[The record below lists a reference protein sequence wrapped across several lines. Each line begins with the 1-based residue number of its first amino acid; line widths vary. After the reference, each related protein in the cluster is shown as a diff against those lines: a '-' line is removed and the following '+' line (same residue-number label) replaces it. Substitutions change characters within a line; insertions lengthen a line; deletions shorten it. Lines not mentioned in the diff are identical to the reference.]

1 MRQQLRLG
9 TSRPFHLR
17 LLLSIVAM
25 YGGLMG
31 SLSAQEIWEYS
42 PYRVKVWLSVSPTLS
57 LSAESE
63 SEFHR
68 QIAEYAEIHFGPT
81 WSIQVETT
89 PEALFGSVLYRL
101 DELTVEQLLAR
112 ELLLVVGKSE
122 EAKDAFLKI
131 NPPPPK
137 REVDSKSLPKNRGK
151 ADMELQADLEARS
164 ASLQSLR
171 TLESAIG
178 RIKHVAIQPLQY
190 SALQRD
196 ILPFLEKK
204 QWSDFK
210 DIVQPFHG
218 SSDDLQKKLASG
230 EITAALIQRM
240 DLEKYKKVSRQIP
253 SRLPWQPEALLRD
266 NDKVFLASVDKVGE
280 AIRIQ
285 VKELDSFVRRMSE
298 IASTEVVY
306 KHQVPRAI
314 AELAKDAFSPIVRIE
329 ETDFKTAVLR
339 VKAAGLLTKEVHPIR
354 VLPGDLLMPFVRRDD
369 SNGNPTVLQAIPF
382 TFVAVTER
390 IDDVSRLYGAIFTA
404 SRGSLSSA
412 KNRRTQR
419 VGLKINP
426 RYLDTSLKLAVQR
439 APGTAVV
446 GAEIY
451 RRTPGSDDLQMV
463 GRTDWRG
470 ILPVGIHD
478 LPTIQYDPPEESRVA
493 AIANARKIGD
503 RPVDPPPYKLSEPS
517 ATVLSN
523 NNSNLES
530 LARVKEAGKQL
541 SDQVAETGKESPASE
556 DPELSTSTP
565 KKKPKGFIKINL
577 PLYLYYVKNGETLL
591 ARLPI
596 VNGVRPI
603 EQADLPDDRR
613 RLETEA
619 FLKGLQGE
627 ILDVVIRRKVLES
640 RIKQE
645 IRKKDLVKAEKLL
658 DELKRVK
665 SFERMSEQVEGIQR
679 RALSIERGSILTGVM
694 KKINS
699 MLDTTRQ
706 LMQKYLQDTLVR
718 TLEIEINS
726 LK

>member
-1 MRQQLRLG
+1 MRQQ
-9 TSRPFHLR
+9 
-17 LLLSIVAM
+17 LLLSIVA
-25 YGGLMG
+25 LLSISIA

-42 PYRVKVWLSVSPTLS
+42 PYKVKVWLSVSPTLS
-57 LSAESE
+57 LSEESE
-63 SEFHR
+63 SEIHR

-89 PEALFGSVLYRL
+89 PDALFGSVLYRL
-101 DELTVEQLLAR
+101 EELTVEQLLAR

-122 EAKDAFLKI
+122 DAKEAFLKM
-131 NPPPPK
+131 NPPPHK
-137 REVDSKSLPKNRGK
+137 REVDSKVPTKKMSK
-151 ADMELQADLEARS
+151 ADMEIQADLEARS
-164 ASLQSLR
+164 ASLQSVR
-171 TLESAIG
+171 TIESAIG
-178 RIKHVAIQPLQY
+178 RIKHVAMQPLLY

-196 ILPFLEKK
+196 ILPFMEKK
-204 QWSDFK
+204 QWADFK
-210 DIVQPFHG
+210 EIVQPFHG

-240 DLEKYKKVSRQIP
+240 DLEKFKKVSRQIP

-266 NDKVFLASVDKVGE
+266 NDKVFLVSVEKVGE

-298 IASTEVVY
+298 IASTEVIY

-314 AELAKDAFSPIVRIE
+314 AELAKEAFSPIVRIE
-329 ETDFKTAVLR
+329 ESDFKTALLR
-339 VKAAGLLTKEVHPIR
+339 VRAAGLLTKEDHPIR
-354 VLPGDLLMPFVRRDD
+354 VLPGDVLLPIIRRDD

-390 IDDVSRLYGAIFTA
+390 IDNVSRLYGAIFTA

-426 RYLDTSLKLAVQR
+426 RHPDTSLKLAVQR
-439 APGTAVV
+439 APGNAVV

-470 ILPVGIHD
+470 ILPVGIHE
-478 LPTIQYDPPEESRVA
+478 LPTIQYDPPGESKVA

-503 RPVDPPPYKLSEPS
+503 GPVDPPPYKLSDPS
-517 ATVLSN
+517 ATGLSN
-523 NNSNLES
+523 NSSNLES
-530 LARVKEAGKQL
+530 LSKVKEAGKQL
-541 SDQVAETGKESPASE
+541 NNRVAESGKE
-556 DPELSTSTP
+556 DSTP
-565 KKKPKGFIKINL
+565 DGPEPSSSTPAKKPKGFIKINV

-596 VNGVRPI
+596 VNGVRSI

-679 RALSIERGSILTGVM
+679 RALSIERGSILTGVT
-694 KKINS
+694 KKINF
-699 MLDTTRQ
+699 MLDSTRQ

-718 TLEIEINS
+718 TLDNEINS